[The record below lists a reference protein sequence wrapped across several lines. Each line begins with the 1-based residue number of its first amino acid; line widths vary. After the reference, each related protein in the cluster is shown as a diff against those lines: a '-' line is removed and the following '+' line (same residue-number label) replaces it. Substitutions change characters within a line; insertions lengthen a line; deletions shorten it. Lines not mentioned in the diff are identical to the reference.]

1 MAVLV
6 GVVVGLGA
14 VAFQELL
21 GFFHTLFFTHLLGAL
36 SSFGGYDVI
45 LLPAFGGIG
54 VGILVQLFAR
64 EAEGHGVP

>member
-1 MAVLV
+1 MLV
-6 GVVVGLGA
+6 GVGSGLGA

-21 GFFHTLFFTHLLGAL
+21 NFFHTLFFTYLLGAL
-36 SSFGGYDVI
+36 SSFGRYDVI

-54 VGILVQLFAR
+54 VGILGQLFAR